1 MSRPTP
7 HQSAVYQELRAIAGP
22 CQLSRAQK
30 RTRIWYWNVT
40 RSGERSGDRIRLLV
54 LADKATELGC
64 IVRFHRKKE
73 GVTLGGWRPLDLR
86 TAPPARANVV
96 SVTVP
101 EEPE

>member
-7 HQSAVYQELRAIAGP
+7 QQSAVYQELRAIAGP
-22 CQLSRAQK
+22 CQLAREQN
-30 RTRIWYWNVT
+30 RTRIWYWSVT
-40 RSGERSGDRIRLLV
+40 RSGERSGERIRLLV

-64 IVRFHRKKE
+64 LVRFHRKKQ
-73 GVTLGGWRPLDLR
+73 GATLGGWRPLNLR

-101 EEPE
+101 EKPG